1 VDPTVTLSKLPEPI
15 PRRLS
20 APLLQ
25 EKLRLLPGL
34 ALSATLATVAIWAG
48 STGWLQAHGMS
59 ALTVAIVL
67 GILIGNTLYPSIAAS
82 SCAGVGFSKQTL
94 LRAGVILYGLRL
106 TLHDIGQVGF
116 SGVLI
121 DAILLSSTFALALV
135 LGTRLFGL
143 DRQTALLIG
152 AGNAICGAAAV
163 MATEPLLRA
172 KAEQVTVAISTVVV
186 FGTLAIFLYPALY
199 ELNQHWHLLPS
210 GSRAFGIYIGSTI
223 HEVAQV
229 FAAGRSISVDTANT
243 AVITKMVRVMMLAPF
258 LIALSAWLARKSVTG
273 DETRSGACEPLS
285 VGKQSVAAGHAAV
298 EGNSDAVG
306 YSTVAVN
313 SETARTTPA
322 AGPTG
327 GAGPSAASGGSRRLT
342 IPWFAFAFIGMVV
355 FNSLALL
362 PHAVVGT
369 AIDVDTF
376 LLAMAMGAL
385 GLTTHISAI
394 RRAGIK
400 PLLLGALLF
409 VWLVGGGALVNSLIG
424 G

>member
-1 VDPTVTLSKLPEPI
+1 MDPAITLSKLAQPA
-15 PRRLS
+15 PRRLGL
-20 APLLQ
+20 PFLQ
-25 EKLRLLPGL
+25 GKLRLLPGL
-34 ALSATLATVAIWAG
+34 ALSAALAAVAIWLG
-48 STGWLQAHGMS
+48 TSGWLQAHGMS

-67 GILIGNTLYPSIAAS
+67 GIVLGNTLYPLVAARS
-82 SCAGVGFSKQTL
+82 GAGVGFSKQTL

-121 DAILLSSTFALALV
+121 DALLLSSTFGLALV

-143 DRQTALLIG
+143 DRPTALLIG

-172 KAEQVTVAISTVVV
+172 KAENVTVAISTVVV

-199 ELNQHWHLLPS
+199 ELNQHWHLLPA
-210 GSRAFGIYIGSTI
+210 GSRAFGIYAGSTI

-229 FAAGRSISVDTANT
+229 VAAGRSISVDTANT

-258 LIALSAWLARKSVTG
+258 LIALSAWLARKDAGV
-273 DETRSGACEPLS
+273 
-285 VGKQSVAAGHAAV
+285 QSGHAGAG
-298 EGNSDAVG
+298 EQAAAVG
-306 YSTVAVN
+306 RHDADGRQDSATNN
-313 SETARTTPA
+313 SA
-322 AGPTG
+322 AGP
-327 GAGPSAASGGSRRLT
+327 RRVT

-385 GLTTHISAI
+385 GLTTQFSAI

-400 PLLLGALLF
+400 PLLLGAVLF
-409 VWLVGGGALVNSLIG
+409 VWLVGGGALINSLLG
-424 G
+424 T

>member
-1 VDPTVTLSKLPEPI
+1 MDPTITLNKLAQPA
-15 PRRLS
+15 PRRLGL
-20 APLLQ
+20 PFLQ
-25 EKLRLLPGL
+25 GKLTLLPGL
-34 ALSATLATVAIWAG
+34 ALSAALAAVSIRLGA
-48 STGWLQAHGMS
+48 TGWLQAHGMS

-67 GILIGNTLYPSIAAS
+67 GIILGNTVYPSIAAS
-82 SCAGVGFSKQTL
+82 SGAGVVFSKQTL

-121 DAILLSSTFALALV
+121 DALLLSSTFALALV

-143 DRQTALLIG
+143 DRTTALLIG

-186 FGTLAIFLYPALY
+186 FGTVAIFLYPALY
-199 ELNQHWHLLPS
+199 ELNQHWHLLPA
-210 GSRAFGIYIGSTI
+210 GSRAFGIYAGSTI

-229 FAAGRSISVDTANT
+229 FAAGRSISVETANT

-258 LIALSAWLARKSVTG
+258 LIGLSAWLARKSAGAVDGQSSAG
-273 DETRSGACEPLS
+273 DS
-285 VGKQSVAAGHAAV
+285 AAG
-298 EGNSDAVG
+298 
-306 YSTVAVN
+306 T
-313 SETARTTPA
+313 
-322 AGPTG
+322 
-327 GAGPSAASGGSRRLT
+327 SRRVT

-385 GLTTHISAI
+385 GLTTHLSAI

-400 PLLLGALLF
+400 PLLLGGVLF
-409 VWLVGGGALVNSLIG
+409 VWLVGGGALINSLFG
-424 G
+424 S

>member
-1 VDPTVTLSKLPEPI
+1 MEPTITINELSQPASGRVSQSPW
-15 PRRLS
+15 R
-20 APLLQ
+20 

-34 ALSATLATVAIWAG
+34 ALSAALAAVSIRLGA
-48 STGWLQAHGMS
+48 SGWLQAHGMS

-67 GILIGNTLYPSIAAS
+67 GIVLGNTIYPSIAAS
-82 SCAGVGFSKQTL
+82 SGAGVGFSKQTL

-121 DAILLSSTFALALV
+121 DALLLSSTFALALI

-143 DRQTALLIG
+143 DRPTALLIG

-186 FGTLAIFLYPALY
+186 FGTVAIFLYPALY
-199 ELNQHWHLLPS
+199 ELNQHWQWLPT
-210 GSRAFGIYIGSTI
+210 GSRAFGIYAGSTI

-229 FAAGRSISVDTANT
+229 FAAGRSISVETANT

-258 LIALSAWLARKSVTG
+258 LIALSAWLARKSAVANG
-273 DETRSGACEPLS
+273 ANGEPVVASSG
-285 VGKQSVAAGHAAV
+285 VGS
-298 EGNSDAVG
+298 
-306 YSTVAVN
+306 
-313 SETARTTPA
+313 P
-322 AGPTG
+322 
-327 GAGPSAASGGSRRLT
+327 RRVT

-385 GLTTHISAI
+385 GLTTHLSAI

-409 VWLVGGGALVNSLIG
+409 VWLVAGGALINGLLGS
-424 G
+424 

>member
-1 VDPTVTLSKLPEPI
+1 MDPTITLSKLAPPAA
-15 PRRLS
+15 RRISL
-20 APLLQ
+20 PFLQ
-25 EKLRLLPGL
+25 DKLRLLPGL
-34 ALSATLATVAIWAG
+34 ALSAALAAVAIWLG
-48 STGWLQAHGMS
+48 TSGWLQAHGMS

-67 GILIGNTLYPSIAAS
+67 GIVLGNTLYPFVAVS
-82 SCAGVGFSKQTL
+82 SGAGVVFSKQTL

-121 DAILLSSTFALALV
+121 DALLLSSTFGLALI

-143 DRQTALLIG
+143 DRPTALLIG

-172 KAEQVTVAISTVVV
+172 KAEHVTVAISTVVV

-199 ELNQHWHLLPS
+199 QLNEHWHLLPA
-210 GSRAFGIYIGSTI
+210 GSRAFGIYAGSTI

-229 FAAGRSISVDTANT
+229 FAAGRSISVETANT

-258 LIALSAWLARKSVTG
+258 LIALSAWLARKSAG
-273 DETRSGACEPLS
+273 ENGGHSGANS
-285 VGKQSVAAGHAAV
+285 AGAQSGANSAGTHGADSGA
-298 EGNSDAVG
+298 N
-306 YSTVAVN
+306 T
-313 SETARTTPA
+313 A
-322 AGPTG
+322 AGP
-327 GAGPSAASGGSRRLT
+327 RRLT

-385 GLTTHISAI
+385 GLTTHLSAI

-400 PLLLGALLF
+400 PLLLGAVLF
-409 VWLVGGGALVNSLIG
+409 VWLVGGGALINSLIG
-424 G
+424 S

>member
-1 VDPTVTLSKLPEPI
+1 VEPTITLNKLSQPAPG
-15 PRRLS
+15 RLFFPS
-20 APLLQ
+20 WQ

-34 ALSATLATVAIWAG
+34 ALSAALAAVSIRLGA
-48 STGWLQAHGMS
+48 SGWLQAHGMS

-67 GILIGNTLYPSIAAS
+67 GIVLGNTIYPSIAAS
-82 SCAGVGFSKQTL
+82 SGAGVGFSKQTL

-121 DAILLSSTFALALV
+121 DALLLSSTFALALI

-143 DRQTALLIG
+143 DRPTALLIG

-186 FGTLAIFLYPALY
+186 FGTVAIFLYPALY
-199 ELNQHWHLLPS
+199 QLNQHWQLLPT
-210 GSRAFGIYIGSTI
+210 GSRAFGIYAGSTI

-229 FAAGRSISVDTANT
+229 FAAGRSISVETANT

-258 LIALSAWLARKSVTG
+258 LIGLSAWLARKS
-273 DETRSGACEPLS
+273 
-285 VGKQSVAAGHAAV
+285 
-298 EGNSDAVG
+298 DAVG
-306 YSTVAVN
+306 
-313 SETARTTPA
+313 P
-322 AGPTG
+322 
-327 GAGPSAASGGSRRLT
+327 RRVT
-342 IPWFAFAFIGMVV
+342 IPWFAFAFIAMVV

-385 GLTTHISAI
+385 GLTTHLAAI
-394 RRAGIK
+394 RRAGMK

-409 VWLVGGGALVNSLIG
+409 VWLVAGGALINGLFGS
-424 G
+424 

>member
-1 VDPTVTLSKLPEPI
+1 MEPTLALSKLSQPA

-20 APLLQ
+20 SPSLRDR
-25 EKLRLLPGL
+25 LRLLPGL
-34 ALSATLATVAIWAG
+34 ALSAVLAAVAIRLGA
-48 STGWLQAHGMS
+48 TGWLPAHGMT

-67 GILIGNTLYPSIAAS
+67 GILLGNTVYPFFAAS
-82 SCAGVGFSKQTL
+82 SSAGVTFSKQTL

-106 TLHDIGQVGF
+106 TLHDIGQVGM

-121 DAILLSSTFALALV
+121 DAVLLSSTFALALF

-143 DRQTALLIG
+143 DRETSMLIG

-172 KAEQVTVAISTVVV
+172 RSEQVTVAISTVVV
-186 FGTLAIFLYPALY
+186 FGTVAIFVYPALY
-199 ELNQHWHLLPS
+199 ALNQHWQLLPP
-210 GSRAFGIYIGSTI
+210 GSRAFGIYAGSTI

-229 FAAGRSISVDTANT
+229 FAAARSISVETANT

-258 LIALSAWLARKSVTG
+258 LIGMSAWLARQDARRLDVQR
-273 DETRSGACEPLS
+273 EGAQWLEAQQD
-285 VGKQSVAAGHAAV
+285 GGTDGHQAGH
-298 EGNSDAVG
+298 
-306 YSTVAVN
+306 
-313 SETARTTPA
+313 
-322 AGPTG
+322 
-327 GAGPSAASGGSRRLT
+327 RRLT

-400 PLLLGALLF
+400 PLLLGAVLF
-409 VWLVGGGALVNSLIG
+409 VWLVGGGALINSLLG
-424 G
+424 T

>member
-1 VDPTVTLSKLPEPI
+1 MDPAITLSKLAQPA

-20 APLLQ
+20 LPSLQ
-25 EKLRLLPGL
+25 GKLRLLPGL
-34 ALSATLATVAIWAG
+34 ALSAALAAVAIWLG
-48 STGWLQAHGMS
+48 TSGWLQAHGMS

-67 GILIGNTLYPSIAAS
+67 GIVLGNTVYPLVAAS
-82 SCAGVGFSKQTL
+82 TGAGVGFSKQTL

-121 DAILLSSTFALALV
+121 DALLLSSTFGLALV

-143 DRQTALLIG
+143 DRPTALLIG

-172 KAEQVTVAISTVVV
+172 KAEHVTIAISTVVV

-199 ELNQHWHLLPS
+199 ELNQHWHLLPA
-210 GSRAFGIYIGSTI
+210 GSRAFGIYAGSTI

-258 LIALSAWLARKSVTG
+258 LIALSAWLARK
-273 DETRSGACEPLS
+273 DAGAK
-285 VGKQSVAAGHAAV
+285 GGHAGAAEQTAV
-298 EGNSDAVG
+298 VGRHDADGRQDIATNNS
-306 YSTVAVN
+306 
-313 SETARTTPA
+313 TAAP
-322 AGPTG
+322 
-327 GAGPSAASGGSRRLT
+327 RRVT

-385 GLTTHISAI
+385 GLTTQLAAI
-394 RRAGIK
+394 RRAGVK
-400 PLLLGALLF
+400 PLLLGAVLF
-409 VWLVGGGALVNSLIG
+409 VWLVAGGALINSLLG
-424 G
+424 T

>member
-1 VDPTVTLSKLPEPI
+1 MDPTITLSKLAQPA

-20 APLLQ
+20 LPFLQ
-25 EKLRLLPGL
+25 DKLRLLPGL
-34 ALSATLATVAIWAG
+34 ALSAALAAVSIWLG
-48 STGWLQAHGMS
+48 TSGWLQAHGMS

-67 GILIGNTLYPSIAAS
+67 GIVLGNTLYPFVAVS
-82 SCAGVGFSKQTL
+82 SGAGVVFSKQTL

-121 DAILLSSTFALALV
+121 DALLLSSTFGLALI

-143 DRQTALLIG
+143 DRPTALLIG

-172 KAEQVTVAISTVVV
+172 KAEHVTVAISTVVV

-199 ELNQHWHLLPS
+199 QLNQHWHLLPA
-210 GSRAFGIYIGSTI
+210 GSRAFGIYAGSTI

-229 FAAGRSISVDTANT
+229 FAAGRSISVETANT

-258 LIALSAWLARKSVTG
+258 LIALSAWLARKSAGENGT
-273 DETRSGACEPLS
+273 ESGA
-285 VGKQSVAAGHAAV
+285 
-298 EGNSDAVG
+298 N
-306 YSTVAVN
+306 T
-313 SETARTTPA
+313 A
-322 AGPTG
+322 AGP
-327 GAGPSAASGGSRRLT
+327 RRLT

-385 GLTTHISAI
+385 GLTTHLSAI

-400 PLLLGALLF
+400 PLLLGAVLF
-409 VWLVGGGALVNSLIG
+409 VWLVGGGALINSLVG
-424 G
+424 S

>member
-1 VDPTVTLSKLPEPI
+1 MEPTITINELSQPASGRVSQSPW
-15 PRRLS
+15 R
-20 APLLQ
+20 

-34 ALSATLATVAIWAG
+34 ALSAALAAVSIRLGA
-48 STGWLQAHGMS
+48 SGWLQAHGMS

-67 GILIGNTLYPSIAAS
+67 GIVLGNTIYPSIAAS
-82 SCAGVGFSKQTL
+82 SGAGVGFSKQTL

-121 DAILLSSTFALALV
+121 DALLLSSTFALALI

-143 DRQTALLIG
+143 DRPTALLIG

-186 FGTLAIFLYPALY
+186 FGTVAIFLYPALY
-199 ELNQHWHLLPS
+199 ELNQHWQWLPT
-210 GSRAFGIYIGSTI
+210 GSRAFGIYAGSTI

-229 FAAGRSISVDTANT
+229 FAAGRSISVETANT

-258 LIALSAWLARKSVTG
+258 LIALSAWLARKSAVANG
-273 DETRSGACEPLS
+273 ANGEPVVASSG
-285 VGKQSVAAGHAAV
+285 VGSL
-298 EGNSDAVG
+298 
-306 YSTVAVN
+306 
-313 SETARTTPA
+313 
-322 AGPTG
+322 
-327 GAGPSAASGGSRRLT
+327 RRVT

-385 GLTTHISAI
+385 GLTTHLSAI

-409 VWLVGGGALVNSLIG
+409 VWLVAGGALINGLLGS
-424 G
+424 

>member
-1 VDPTVTLSKLPEPI
+1 MDPTLTLSKLSQPA
-15 PRRLS
+15 PRRLY
-20 APLLQ
+20 ATFLRD
-25 EKLRLLPGL
+25 KLRLVPGL
-34 ALSATLATVAIWAG
+34 GLSAALAAVAIWLG
-48 STGWLQAHGMS
+48 TSGWLQAHGMS

-67 GILIGNTLYPSIAAS
+67 GIVLGNTLYPSIAAS
-82 SCAGVGFSKQTL
+82 SGAGVCFSKQTL

-121 DAILLSSTFALALV
+121 DALLLSSTFGLALI
-135 LGTRLFGL
+135 LGTRLFGM
-143 DRQTALLIG
+143 DRPTALLIG

-172 KAEQVTVAISTVVV
+172 KAENVTVAISTVVV
-186 FGTLAIFLYPALY
+186 FGTVAIFLYPALY
-199 ELNQHWHLLPS
+199 QLNEHWHLLPA
-210 GSRAFGIYIGSTI
+210 GSRAFGIYAGSTI

-229 FAAGRSISVDTANT
+229 FAAGRSISVETANT

-258 LIALSAWLARKSVTG
+258 LIVLSAWLARKSATADG
-273 DETRSGACEPLS
+273 AHSSAGEHAGASESGAAP
-285 VGKQSVAAGHAAV
+285 
-298 EGNSDAVG
+298 
-306 YSTVAVN
+306 
-313 SETARTTPA
+313 
-322 AGPTG
+322 
-327 GAGPSAASGGSRRLT
+327 RRLT

-385 GLTTHISAI
+385 GLTTHLSAI

-400 PLLLGALLF
+400 PLLLGGILF
-409 VWLVGGGALVNSLIG
+409 VWLVCGGALINSLVG
-424 G
+424 S